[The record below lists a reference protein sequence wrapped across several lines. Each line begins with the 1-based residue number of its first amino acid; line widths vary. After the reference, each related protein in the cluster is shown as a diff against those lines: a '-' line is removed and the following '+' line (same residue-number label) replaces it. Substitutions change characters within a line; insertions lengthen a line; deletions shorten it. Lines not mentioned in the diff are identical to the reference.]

1 MGKDPESKVTWA
13 LFAVI
18 SGDEGKAAPNSR
30 GPLGSLACRSSPQVW
45 LDPGLHLFSVL
56 TFLTGHNRKR
66 KKKSSPVARGL
77 VLVPESAAQVL

>member
-13 LFAVI
+13 LFAMI
-18 SGDEGKAAPNSR
+18 SWDEGKAAPNSR

-56 TFLTGHNRKR
+56 TFLQDIIEKG
-66 KKKSSPVARGL
+66 KKS
-77 VLVPESAAQVL
+77 QVQWPGA